1 MDSRV
6 QLTDRRDVLGAGIGL
21 AASAMLGSGRNAHAA
36 DASAADARLLPG
48 FKVHKVKV
56 SGATLHTV
64 VGGSGPPLLLIHGAP
79 LTHLSWFR
87 VAPELAKKYTVV
99 APGPARLR

>member
-1 MDSRV
+1 M
-6 QLTDRRDVLGAGIGL
+6 VLGAGTAVAATTLL
-21 AASAMLGSGRNAHAA
+21 APFERGIAA
-36 DASAADARLLPG
+36 DAGPADARLLPG
-48 FKVHKVKV
+48 FKVQKIRTA
-56 SGATLHTV
+56 GATLHTV

-99 APGPARLR
+99 APDLRGYWRQQQARGR